1 MKTGRNEKCSCG
13 SEKKYKKCCLL
24 KDEKLE
30 VSGTSQGKL
39 FIYKIDPDLE
49 DEIDNLLI
57 KMSKS
62 GASSVQNDVERIFD
76 ENSDNAIAQYM
87 MGVFLSAGLKKSL
100 EAIPYYEKSIE
111 MYPTF
116 AFSYYNLGVCYM
128 QVLDF
133 AKMKAAFKNAIRLDT
148 NGEIGYM
155 AREQLKNVEDTI
167 KSFSTSVSL
176 DDHINQE
183 RLFENAF
190 QTMKNKQYDEAIRL
204 FSLVLAK
211 DSRSVQSY
219 GNLGLCYAYQGQK
232 QKALDHFYKALEIDP
247 TYEVALINKEMCMKF
262 MVEGQSLV
270 PDNTDEVKYYRD
282 FGAGKKSYI
291 ESFMNDISL

>member
-1 MKTGRNEKCSCG
+1 MNTGRNEKCPCG
-13 SEKKYKKCCLL
+13 SEIKYKKCCLL

-30 VSGTSQGKL
+30 IFGTSQGKH

-62 GASSVQNDVERIFD
+62 GASSVQKEVKRIFD
-76 ENSDNAIAQYM
+76 ENSDNATAQYM
-87 MGVFLSAGLKKSL
+87 MGVFLSAGLKQSL

-111 MYPTF
+111 MNPTF
-116 AFSYYNLGVCYM
+116 AFAYYNIGVCYM
-128 QVLDF
+128 HVLDF
-133 AKMKAAFKNAIRLDT
+133 AKMKAAFKNAIRLDP
-148 NGEIGYM
+148 NGETARM
-155 AREQLKNVEDTI
+155 AREQLKNVENTI
-167 KSFSTSVSL
+167 KSSTTSASL
-176 DDHINQE
+176 DDHIILM

-190 QTMKNKQYDEAIRL
+190 QSMKNKQYDEAIRL

-211 DSRSVQSY
+211 DSKSVQSF

-232 QKALDHFYKALEIDP
+232 QKALDHFNKALDLDP
-247 TYEVALINKEMCMKF
+247 VYEVALINKEMCMKF
-262 MVEGQSLV
+262 MVEGQSLI

-291 ESFMNDISL
+291 ESFMNDFSL